1 MHLPRI
7 LLTTAYSDNR
17 KTMLTAGI
25 SLALQQRGRKLSYF
39 SCGTD
44 YLAPRINA
52 RLLEI
57 HSRILDTY
65 FMTDDQIRYHLV
77 SNTVPLNSD
86 FVVMEGMQRFYDG
99 VGHSSVASSYDL
111 ARATD
116 TPVILIINSS
126 DFSVTTVSM
135 LKGLIGYK
143 PHSNIRGII
152 FNKATKSVYRRWK
165 DVIKEELGITLLGFI
180 PNVSDYLAPSMY
192 ILTDPEEVS
201 ETRKRLN
208 DLSSILCNCIDFDAL
223 IEIAENAPDFEYT
236 APVLPCLKDPIRVA
250 VARDNAFRLYYEDN
264 LDLLRSMGAEVVH
277 FSPLADEPLPDNS
290 AAMILVGGHPEIYSE
305 TLSANH
311 RAKES
316 ILNALRDGMPCLA
329 FGGGFMYLCKT
340 LYDYRKLPHEMIG
353 FIDAQ
358 TFPADESEALG
369 HMKLVAQKDTVLGK
383 KGTVL
388 LGHGYHS
395 FDCSKR
401 GDGFLVS
408 TEGEDRWFPFGIAAE
423 NLVAGFAH
431 LYYASNP
438 EASFCFLQAAEQYLK
453 RLKDLPAGE

>member
-25 SLALQQRGRKLSYF
+25 SLALQQKGRKLSYF

-65 FMTDDQIRYHLV
+65 FMTEDQIKYQLV
-77 SNTVPLNSD
+77 SNTRFED
-86 FVVMEGMQRFYDG
+86 FVVMEGMFRFYDG
-99 VGHSSVASSYDL
+99 VGDSSVASSYDL
-111 ARATD
+111 SRVTG
-116 TPVILIINSS
+116 TPAILIINGS

-135 LKGLIGYK
+135 LKGLIDYK
-143 PHSNIRGII
+143 PNNNIRGII
-152 FNKATKSVYRRWK
+152 FNKATKTIYRRWK
-165 DVIKEELGITLLGFI
+165 DVVHRELGIQLLGFI

-192 ILTDPEEVS
+192 ILTDPEEVK

-208 DLSSILCNCIDFDAL
+208 DLASILNNCIDLDAL
-223 IEIAENAPDFEYT
+223 IDIAESAPDFDYVV
-236 APVLPCLKDPIRVA
+236 PDLPQLEQPIRIA

-264 LDLLRSMGAEVVH
+264 LDLMRAMGAETVL
-277 FSPLADEPLPDNS
+277 FSPLEDRELPENT
-290 AAMILVGGHPEIYSE
+290 AALILVGGHPEIYAE
-305 TLSANH
+305 TLASNISM
-311 RAKES
+311 KKS
-316 ILNALRDGMPCLA
+316 ILSALQDGMPCMA
-329 FGGGFMYLCKT
+329 FGGGYMYLCKT
-340 LYDYRKLPHEMIG
+340 MLDYRKLPHEMVG
-353 FIDAQ
+353 FLDAK

-369 HMKLVAQKDTVLGK
+369 HMKLIAQRDTILGK

-395 FDCSKR
+395 FESSIR
-401 GDGFLVS
+401 GDAFLAS
-408 TEGEDRWFPFGIAAE
+408 TEGEDRWFPFGIGDE

-438 EASFCFLQAAEQYLK
+438 EASFHFLKAAEKYLK
-453 RLKDLPAGE
+453 RLQNFPAGE

>member
-65 FMTDDQIRYHLV
+65 FMTDEQIRYHLV
-77 SNTVPLNSD
+77 SNTVPLHSD

-111 ARATD
+111 SRVTD
-116 TPVILIINSS
+116 TPAILIVNAE
-126 DFSVTTVSM
+126 DFTVTNISM
-135 LKGLIGYK
+135 LKGLIEYK
-143 PHSNIRGII
+143 PNNNIKGII
-152 FNKATKSVYRRWK
+152 FNKATKAIYRRWK
-165 DVIKEELGITLLGFI
+165 DVIREELGITLLGFI

-192 ILTDPEEVS
+192 ILTDPEEVQ
-201 ETRKRLN
+201 ETRNRLY
-208 DLSSILCNCIDFDAL
+208 DLASILSNCIDFDAL
-223 IEIAENAPDFEYT
+223 IEIAEQAPDFEY
-236 APVLPCLKDPIRVA
+236 AEPEFPHLEKPIRIA

-264 LDLLRSMGAEVVH
+264 LDLLRTMGAETVL
-277 FSPLADEPLPDNS
+277 FSPLEDRELPEDV
-290 AAMILVGGHPEIYSE
+290 AALILVGGHPELYANE
-305 TLSANH
+305 LSGNVSM
-311 RAKES
+311 RDS
-316 ILNALRDGMPCLA
+316 IMKALSSGMPCMA
-329 FGGGFMYLCKT
+329 FGGGFMYLCKSM
-340 LYDYRKLPHEMIG
+340 LDYRKLPHDMLG
-353 FIDAQ
+353 FIDGS
-358 TFPADESEALG
+358 TYPADESEALG
-369 HMKLVAQKDTVLGK
+369 HMKLIAQRDTLLGK

-395 FDCSKR
+395 FECSIK
-401 GDGFLVS
+401 GDAFLAS
-408 TEGEDRWFPFGIAAE
+408 TEGEDRWFPFGLGTE

-438 EASFCFLQAAEQYLK
+438 EASYHFLLTAEKYLQG
-453 RLKDLPAGE
+453 LQDLPAGE

>member
-65 FMTDDQIRYHLV
+65 FMTDEQIRYQLA
-77 SNTVPLNSD
+77 SNSQIIDAD

-99 VGHSSVASSYDL
+99 VGYTSVASSYDL
-111 ARATD
+111 ARVTD
-116 TPVILIINSS
+116 TPVILIVNAS
-126 DFSVTTVSM
+126 DFTVTNISM
-135 LKGLIGYK
+135 LKGLISYK
-143 PHSNIRGII
+143 PDNNIKGII
-152 FNKATKSVYRRWK
+152 FNKATKAVYRRWK
-165 DVIKEELGITLLGFI
+165 DVIREELGITLLGFI

-192 ILTDPEEVS
+192 ILTDPEEVQ
-201 ETRKRLN
+201 ETRKRLV
-208 DLSSILCNCIDFDAL
+208 DLASILSNCIDFDAL
-223 IEIAENAPDFEYT
+223 IQLAESAPDFEYKE
-236 APVLPCLKDPIRVA
+236 PELPHLEQPIRIA

-264 LDLLRSMGAEVVH
+264 LDLLRAMGAETVL
-277 FSPLADEPLPDNS
+277 FSPLSDREIPENTAG
-290 AAMILVGGHPEIYSE
+290 MILVGGHPEIYAES
-305 TLSANH
+305 LSANVSM
-311 RAKES
+311 RES
-316 ILNALRDGMPCLA
+316 ILRALKDGMPCLA
-329 FGGGFMYLCKT
+329 FGGGFMYLCRT
-340 LYDYRKLPHEMIG
+340 LLDYRKLPHDMLG
-353 FIDAQ
+353 FLDAE

-369 HMKLVAQKDTVLGK
+369 HMKLIARQDTLLGK

-395 FDCSKR
+395 FDCSLK
-401 GDGFLVS
+401 GDAFLAS
-408 TEGEDRWFPFGIAAE
+408 TEGEDRWFPFGLSMD

-438 EASFCFLQAAEQYLK
+438 EAAFRFLQAAEKYLK
-453 RLKDLPAGE
+453 GL

>member
-65 FMTDDQIRYHLV
+65 FMSEEQIRYQLV
-77 SNTVPLNSD
+77 SNTKYED

-99 VGHSSVASSYDL
+99 VGYSSVASSYDL
-111 ARATD
+111 ARVTD
-116 TPVILIINSS
+116 TPVILIVNAS
-126 DFSVTTVSM
+126 DFTVTNISM
-135 LKGLIGYK
+135 LKGLIDYK
-143 PHSNIRGII
+143 QGNNIRGII
-152 FNKATKSVYRRWK
+152 FNKATKAIYRRWK
-165 DVIKEELGITLLGFI
+165 DVIREELGITLLGFI

-192 ILTDPEEVS
+192 ILTDPDEVQ
-201 ETRKRLN
+201 ETRKRLY
-208 DLSSILCNCIDFDAL
+208 DLASILNNCIDFDAL
-223 IEIAENAPDFEYT
+223 IDLAESAPDFEYIEPDLPHLEK
-236 APVLPCLKDPIRVA
+236 PVRVA

-264 LDLLRSMGAEVVH
+264 MDLLRAMGAETVL
-277 FSPLADEPLPDNS
+277 FSPLEDKELPENT
-290 AAMILVGGHPEIYSE
+290 AALILVGGHPEIYAE
-305 TLSANH
+305 TLSAN
-311 RAKES
+311 RSMRES
-316 ILNALRDGMPCLA
+316 ILKALKGGMPCLA

-340 LYDYRKLPHEMIG
+340 LLDYRKLPHEMVG
-353 FIDAQ
+353 FLDAQ

-369 HMKLVAQKDTVLGK
+369 HMKLIAQKDTLLGK

-395 FDCSKR
+395 FESSLKGED
-401 GDGFLVS
+401 FLAS
-408 TEGEDRWFPFGIAAE
+408 TEGEDRWFPFGLGAG

-438 EASFCFLQAAEQYLK
+438 EASFRFLKAAESYLQG
-453 RLKDLPAGE
+453 LQDLPAGE